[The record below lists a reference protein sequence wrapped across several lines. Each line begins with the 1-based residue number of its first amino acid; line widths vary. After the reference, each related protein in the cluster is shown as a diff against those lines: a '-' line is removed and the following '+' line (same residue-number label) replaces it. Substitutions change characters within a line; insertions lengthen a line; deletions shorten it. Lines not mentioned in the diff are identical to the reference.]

1 MVYNAAFSFKIN
13 HKILSKLVTIGKF
26 DGENYSVACATV
38 GGKVFIHTPGGIKRT
53 GSSTDYSSDAASD
66 TNVLNINQS
75 IKCLTAGKLDPNA
88 TRDFLFVGTQTHL
101 QVYDVYDNADVL
113 FHQTSEGVDC
123 CCVGRVG
130 RCPEPLAVLGAQ
142 CTLLGLNKTDDELFW
157 TITGDSVTAMILC
170 PVLQNGR
177 NQLIVGS
184 EDYDIRIFEDDEIV
198 MEMKETAVVSC
209 LTYISGSKFGYSLE
223 NGTVGVYERNTRLWR
238 IKSKNLALSLAAYDV
253 NGDGQLELVAGWTSG
268 KMDVRDSQTGEVV
281 FKDTLPAACAAVV
294 VGEYTG
300 SGREELVCCTIEGDV
315 RGYLP
320 SEIGERILL
329 SGNAGQ
335 EQVRNLQQKKQNM
348 EMEMRNVEMSKQ
360 TAAKIK
366 SGDFVASEVG
376 AIPTDT
382 EVKVEMIPKLS
393 DNPEVP
399 SCVQL
404 IVGTSNETVIKA
416 VVVFAEGIFPGESHV
431 AHPGNSAA
439 SSEPVVVPLR
449 PLTNSLVD
457 LHMKIFVGHKTSN
470 YLHVFELSKQL
481 PKFSMFM
488 RHEKTLPPEKA
499 PSCYVSFI
507 INERIN
513 RIFMW
518 LNMAFLLEEKP
529 SEDSAEMNVSF
540 TYLRTGDNLCISCM
554 PQRMAASSPATSQ
567 NLLSPA
573 SISSAKN
580 RGKLIRQGSDNSS
593 CTIWQVTFRTDD
605 IELAGDLVQSLFE
618 FIAVSGDVQCEAHF
632 PHVLY
637 NLKHLVQQV
646 DDLYEARSRLSAEVA
661 DNSTLIRSMV
671 VKAEDARLLG
681 DWKEMKSTYSQ
692 LYTTNQGLINSYN
705 IRCQNQSELMAT
717 LKLVNQII
725 QRTANLRV
733 GVEKGKV
740 IECGRLAVKE
750 SKITVFEQYLV
761 AR

>member
-1 MVYNAAFSFKIN
+1 MVYNAAYSFKIS

-26 DGENYSVACATV
+26 DGTNYALACATV
-38 GGKVFIHTPGGIKRT
+38 GGKVFIHIPGGFKKA
-53 GSSTDYSSDAASD
+53 GADENYSSDPSAE
-66 TNVLNINQS
+66 TNVLNVNQS
-75 IKCLTAGKLDPNA
+75 IKCLAAGKFDQNSD
-88 TRDFLFVGTQTHL
+88 RDFLFVGTQTHL
-101 QVYDVYDNADVL
+101 QVYDVYNNADIL
-113 FHQTSEGVDC
+113 FHQTSEGVDG

-130 RCPEPLAVLGAQ
+130 RYPDVLAIIGAQ
-142 CTLLGLNKTDDELFW
+142 CTLLGLNKTDEEQFW

-223 NGTVGVYERNTRLWR
+223 NGTVGVYEKNTRLWR
-238 IKSKNLALSLAAYDV
+238 IKSKNMALSLVAFDV
-253 NGDGQLELVAGWTSG
+253 NGDGQLELVAGWSSG
-268 KMDVRDSQTGEVV
+268 KMDVRDSQSGEVV
-281 FKDTLPAACAAVV
+281 FKDTLPAACAGLV
-294 VGEYTG
+294 VGDYTG
-300 SGREELVCCTIEGDV
+300 SGRQELVCCTIEGDV
-315 RGYLP
+315 RGFVS
-320 SEIGERILL
+320 SELGERVLL
-329 SGNAGQ
+329 TGGSGGQ
-335 EQVRNLQQKKQNM
+335 EQVRSLTQKKQNM
-348 EMEMRNVEMSKQ
+348 EMEMKNVEMSRQ

-366 SGDFVASEVG
+366 AGEYVASEIG

-382 EVKVEMIPKLS
+382 EVKVEMVPRMS
-393 DNPEVP
+393 DHPEVP

-404 IVGTSNETVIKA
+404 IVRTSNETVIKA

-431 AHPGNSAA
+431 AHPGNSG
-439 SSEPVVVPLR
+439 SSDDDVVVPLR
-449 PLTNSLVD
+449 PLTNSLLD

-481 PKFSMFM
+481 PKFSMFL
-488 RHEKTLPPEKA
+488 RHEKSLPA
-499 PSCYVSFI
+499 DNLPSCYVSFV

-518 LNMAFLLEEKP
+518 LNMVFLLEEKP
-529 SEDSAEMNVSF
+529 PEDSAEMNVSF
-540 TYLRTGDNLCISCM
+540 TYLRTGEHLSIACM
-554 PQRMAASSPATSQ
+554 PQRMAASQMDVFVGPFSNSV
-567 NLLSPA
+567 
-573 SISSAKN
+573 N
-580 RGKLIRQGSDNSS
+580 RNSEIARKASDNSS
-593 CTIWQVTFRTDD
+593 CAIWKVTFRTDD

-618 FIAVSGDVQCEAHF
+618 FISVSGDIQCEAHF

-681 DWKEMKSTYSQ
+681 DWKGMRNTYSQ

-705 IRCQNQSELMAT
+705 IRCQNQSDLMAA

-733 GVEKGKV
+733 GTEKSKV
-740 IECGRLAVKE
+740 IDCGRLAIKE

-761 AR
+761 AK